1 LLKHHKVFAWDENI
15 LGRTTILEH
24 EVPTGDH
31 PPIVQY
37 QYPIPAVAKEAMR
50 EQVEDMVR
58 KNIVRD
64 SSSSWC
70 SPVLLIKKSLPDGTT
85 KYRFC
90 IDLRKVNEATAKDC
104 YAIPRI
110 DETVDALCG
119 SLFFSSM
126 DVDRAFWQIA
136 MAERDKHKFAFR
148 VDGRLLEPNVMPFGS
163 KNAPSTFQ
171 RLMDKVLRGLT
182 WKQCLVYI
190 DDVLVFARSFQE
202 HCERLDAV
210 LGRIEEAG
218 LKLKPSKCEFGTSE
232 VNYLGFQVTDKGV
245 RPSPRKVAI
254 LLATEPPVLS
264 KVLNSFM
271 CSINYYRT
279 LIPCYARLTAALLT
293 LANGKSK
300 TVNWSNETLAD
311 FLNLKKALAKA
322 PILAFPDFEKEFVL
336 QCDASKTSIGG
347 VCLQVHVVNGR
358 RILKPVMFFGR
369 KLTATEQRYSTTE
382 REMLALVYGYQAC
395 YHFVYGR
402 KIVFGTDHKPLVT
415 LCKLKRPFD
424 RLGRLLHHLMGVDYT
439 LEYIPGHLN
448 FLADFMSRA
457 VVQDYTT
464 ATDVNITKLESTVD
478 WLAEQAKDAELMG
491 ISHCIRNNS
500 ADEEW
505 LKVQNGHRWLREK
518 KFLYLFDQV
527 LCHGSSH
534 VVVPVHLVV
543 ELMNLFHDSPF
554 AGHHAFG
561 STLYALSCRYFWVKM
576 YSTVKDY
583 CQSCEKCQFFN
594 YSNGSGKAPLQSIVT
609 SRPGQFVQLDY
620 MGPFKMSKSGNRYI
634 CLAVDAHIKFLWY
647 AATSSVDEISTAIFL
662 FREIVCKVGPVEQIM
677 SDQGACFESNVFQHL
692 CKLIGSKKLRSSAFH
707 PSGNGGIE
715 VINKT
720 IKPNLAKYVSA
731 THDDW
736 DLHLGLAVNAY
747 NNTMQSS
754 IGMAPSEALFNRP
767 PVIIADIICNRKL
780 PSDTNT
786 KNISDFTLG
795 LWQNAQWVRRE
806 VSANK
811 EMAQEK
817 QRHNYDKSVK
827 DRRVYVVGDLVKI
840 KNFKKPQN
848 ACSAF
853 VQKFVGPFKITKK
866 LSELSYE
873 LMAPKVKNQVVH
885 YNRLLPFY
893 ARDDLT
899 DEPSLVE
906 LVEPKNG
913 PIYQGSNASSVNN
926 LDNLTTVVVMYK
938 KKLRQSVAADLLI
951 DMENQ
956 VVAMNELML
965 NEVNDPLIEDNDE
978 GGGVRCKRWGGGCC
992 RPDGIINK
1000 REASFSGRMV
1010 GFRSFVA

>member
-1 LLKHHKVFAWDENI
+1 
-15 LGRTTILEH
+15 
-24 EVPTGDH
+24 
-31 PPIVQY
+31 
-37 QYPIPAVAKEAMR
+37 
-50 EQVEDMVR
+50 
-58 KNIVRD
+58 
-64 SSSSWC
+64 
-70 SPVLLIKKSLPDGTT
+70 
-85 KYRFC
+85 
-90 IDLRKVNEATAKDC
+90 
-104 YAIPRI
+104 
-110 DETVDALCG
+110 
-119 SLFFSSM
+119 
-126 DVDRAFWQIA
+126 
-136 MAERDKHKFAFR
+136 
-148 VDGRLLEPNVMPFGS
+148 
-163 KNAPSTFQ
+163 
-171 RLMDKVLRGLT
+171 
-182 WKQCLVYI
+182 
-190 DDVLVFARSFQE
+190 
-202 HCERLDAV
+202 
-210 LGRIEEAG
+210 
-218 LKLKPSKCEFGTSE
+218 
-232 VNYLGFQVTDKGV
+232 
-245 RPSPRKVAI
+245 
-254 LLATEPPVLS
+254 
-264 KVLNSFM
+264 
-271 CSINYYRT
+271 
-279 LIPCYARLTAALLT
+279 
-293 LANGKSK
+293 
-300 TVNWSNETLAD
+300 
-311 FLNLKKALAKA
+311 
-322 PILAFPDFEKEFVL
+322 
-336 QCDASKTSIGG
+336 
-347 VCLQVHVVNGR
+347 
-358 RILKPVMFFGR
+358 
-369 KLTATEQRYSTTE
+369 
-382 REMLALVYGYQAC
+382 
-395 YHFVYGR
+395 
-402 KIVFGTDHKPLVT
+402 
-415 LCKLKRPFD
+415 
-424 RLGRLLHHLMGVDYT
+424 
-439 LEYIPGHLN
+439 
-448 FLADFMSRA
+448 
-457 VVQDYTT
+457 
-464 ATDVNITKLESTVD
+464 
-478 WLAEQAKDAELMG
+478 
-491 ISHCIRNNS
+491 
-500 ADEEW
+500 
-505 LKVQNGHRWLREK
+505 
-518 KFLYLFDQV
+518 
-527 LCHGSSH
+527 
-534 VVVPVHLVV
+534 
-543 ELMNLFHDSPF
+543 
-554 AGHHAFG
+554 
-561 STLYALSCRYFWVKM
+561 
-576 YSTVKDY
+576 
-583 CQSCEKCQFFN
+583 
-594 YSNGSGKAPLQSIVT
+594 
-609 SRPGQFVQLDY
+609 
-620 MGPFKMSKSGNRYI
+620 MSKSGNRYI

-754 IGMAPSEALFNRP
+754 IGMSPSEALFNRP

-913 PIYQGSNASSVNN
+913 PIYQGSNALSVNN

-978 GGGVRCKRWGGGCC
+978 GGAFGANDGEEVVADPTVLLINGKQVSQDEWLALEVLSREIHHNNNGKKQALCWKCEQWFEEKTGLRVQRAKCSLPMPVRVDTSLGG
-992 RPDGIINK
+992 I
-1000 REASFSGRMV
+1000 GRLLQT
-1010 GFRSFVA
+1010 RLVAGN